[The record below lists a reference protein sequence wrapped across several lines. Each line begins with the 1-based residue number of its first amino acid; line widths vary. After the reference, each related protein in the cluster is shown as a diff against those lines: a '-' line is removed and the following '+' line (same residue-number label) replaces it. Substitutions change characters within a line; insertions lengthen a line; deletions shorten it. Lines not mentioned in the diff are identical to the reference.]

1 MLVYKHLGDFC
12 GPFYM
17 LIKLFLKTRLCH
29 DCAPNACIQA
39 PGRFLWTILYVHEA
53 FSQDTVVPRLCAKCL
68 YTSIWG
74 ICLPHV
80 FPTLLFTY
88 QLAVDF
94 KPGVPLIHGRHMH
107 RQHERAAGV
116 PRKCN
121 DLVHCND
128 LTFSR
133 RAQCKASS

>member
-1 MLVYKHLGDFC
+1 MLVCKYLGDLC
-12 GPFYM
+12 GPFYV
-17 LIKLFLKTRLCH
+17 LIELFVKK
-29 DCAPNACIQA
+29 
-39 PGRFLWTILYVHEA
+39 
-53 FSQDTVVPRLCAKCL
+53 RLCAKCL
-68 YTSIWG
+68 YTSIWA
-74 ICLPHV
+74 ICVPHL
-80 FPTLLFTY
+80 FSTLLFTY

-116 PRKCN
+116 PWKCN
-121 DLVHCND
+121 DLVRCID